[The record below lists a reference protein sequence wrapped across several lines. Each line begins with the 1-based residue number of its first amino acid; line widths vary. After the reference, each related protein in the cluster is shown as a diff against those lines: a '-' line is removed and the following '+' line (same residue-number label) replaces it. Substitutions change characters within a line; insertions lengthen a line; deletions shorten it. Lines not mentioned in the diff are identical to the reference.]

1 MLVAAAMVCAAATL
15 PACVNERPI
24 VSSEGGTSTMTLAEQ
39 RAWVAEM
46 FDVGVAAS
54 GVPDGW
60 VDLYWTDV
68 LWAADRPEDR
78 ALLMRAWKPDRC
90 GGGGGHV
97 SSTLLNDTAADPLEA
112 AARVRAYFEGEGL
125 PVRDLYD
132 THQGTEPYIIVEIP
146 GEGTLSLR
154 ADAGGMSLSVR
165 AECSTHS
172 GIMDWETHP
181 DDPGNPFQDELDR
194 RRDDLGAGD
203 TG

>member
-1 MLVAAAMVCAAATL
+1 MFVAAVMVCAAVTL

-24 VSSEGGTSTMTLAEQ
+24 VPSEGGTSTMSLAEQ
-39 RAWVAEM
+39 RAWVAEK

-68 LWAADRPEDR
+68 QWATDRPDDR
-78 ALLMRAWKPDRC
+78 ELLIGAWLPDKC

-97 SSTLLNDTAADPLEA
+97 SSTLLNDTASDPLGA
-112 AARVRAYFEGEGL
+112 AARVRAHFEGEGL

-132 THQGTEPYIIVEIP
+132 THQDTEPYIIVEFA

-154 ADAGGMSLSVR
+154 ADARGMSMSVR

-194 RRDDLGAGD
+194 RGEDLGSGD
-203 TG
+203 TR

>member
-1 MLVAAAMVCAAATL
+1 MLVAAATVCAAATL

-68 LWAADRPEDR
+68 LWAADRPDDR
-78 ALLMRAWKPDRC
+78 ELLVGAWLPDKC

-97 SSTLLNDTAADPLEA
+97 SSTLLNSTSVDRA
-112 AARVRAYFEGEGL
+112 AAVGRVRAYFAGEGL

-132 THQGTEPYIIVEIP
+132 THQDTEPYIIVEIP
-146 GEGTLSLR
+146 GEGTFSMQ
-154 ADAGGMSLSVR
+154 ANVNGMSMSVR

-172 GIMDWETHP
+172 GIMEWDTHP